1 MELGELVAPGHTA
14 ILTQEVQKGVVGPDS
29 VLPMLA
35 EAAQSSGAIANVGRV
50 VASGRAAGVDVIHA
64 VARHRADMKGANTN
78 SRLFRAT
85 ARRGAGQLEDS
96 DMVEIADGVSHEPSD
111 LVSYRYHGVG
121 PVAGTDVDA
130 LLRNLGA
137 TTVVVV
143 GVSANVA
150 IPSAVFDLVN
160 LAYEVV
166 VPRDAIAGYPADY
179 TDVIVDNS
187 IGLVATVTTTDE
199 LVATWDAV
207 SA

>member
-1 MELGELVAPGHTA
+1 MELADLVAPAHTA

-29 VLPMLA
+29 VLPALA
-35 EAAQSSGAIANVGRV
+35 EAARSTGAIDNVARV
-50 VASGRAAGVDVIHA
+50 VASGRAVGVEVIHA
-64 VARHRADMKGANTN
+64 VARHRRDMKGANTN
-78 SRLFRAT
+78 GRLFRAT
-85 ARRGAGQLEDS
+85 ARRGSGQMEDT
-96 DMVEIADGVSHEPSD
+96 DMVEVADGVSHEPSD

-130 LLRNLGA
+130 LLRNLGT

-166 VPRDAIAGYPADY
+166 VPRDAIAGFPAEY

-187 IGLVATVTTTDE
+187 IALVATVTTTDE
-199 LVATWDAV
+199 LLAAWDGRR
-207 SA
+207 